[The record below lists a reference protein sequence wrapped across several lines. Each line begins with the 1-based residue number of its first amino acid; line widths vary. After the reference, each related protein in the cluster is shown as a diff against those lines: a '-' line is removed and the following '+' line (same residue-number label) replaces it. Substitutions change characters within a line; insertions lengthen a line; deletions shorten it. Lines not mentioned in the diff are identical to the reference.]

1 MKKIIGKMAAFVIIL
16 VLILSCK
23 PADVLSQGTPVT
35 SKTKAKVKTVNKAAT
50 DEKPACTLPAGN
62 SSQLPCAEEKIVASA
77 QPYLTGTPQ
86 TSKFIAPPLYP
97 EVQMQGALT
106 LADCYQM
113 ALIQSEV
120 IAINKDLI
128 KEADAHFMI
137 ALSTILPHVAFISQ
151 DYQEKPLK
159 QGMAIGESNPA
170 SKGSQRAFNVTE
182 TLFSGFKAIAGIRGA
197 KYEKN
202 QRIDEK
208 IRAEQLL
215 LVDVADAFYLLL
227 EERAD
232 LKVLYRIRKVLNDRI
247 TELIQRERLGRSRP
261 SEIVYVKTQIY
272 AVEAS
277 IDLGQNQEII
287 ARQLLEFL
295 VGQPV
300 GQIMDTYQF
309 PDQLKAE
316 DYYVQQSL
324 ARPDVQATKFAWQ
337 LSKENI
343 MVVDS
348 GFLPQVDV
356 GGNYYPQRTN
366 ITGNKGVDWD
376 VTLSVNVP
384 IFEGTEVLGASN
396 LANLQADEN
405 MQEYHKA
412 RRQAPY
418 DIKNTYV
425 TLTAAMSVRDAL
437 EKAYKTAKINSHM
450 QIRDYDRRLV
460 SNLDVLTAIQTLE
473 DQERNYI
480 HAMYEAKR
488 DYWALRVAVGQSG
501 TESLNDAF

>member
-1 MKKIIGKMAAFVIIL
+1 MKKVILFIMIFA
-16 VLILSCK
+16 VILSCK

-35 SKTKAKVKTVNKAAT
+35 PKAKADKAVA
-50 DEKPACTLPAGN
+50 EMKPACSVSPVKG
-62 SSQLPCAEEKIVASA
+62 SQLPCTDAQIVASA

-86 TSKFIAPPLYP
+86 TSKFIAPPLYL
-97 EVQMQGALT
+97 EVEMPGALT

-113 ALIQSEV
+113 ALIQSEI

-137 ALSTILPHVAFISQ
+137 ALSTILPHASFIST
-151 DYQEKPLK
+151 DFQEKSVS
-159 QGMAIGESNPA
+159 QGSVASGMPNP
-170 SKGSQRAFNVTE
+170 SKGSTRAFNVTE

-215 LVDVADAFYLLL
+215 LVDVADSFYLLL

-247 TELIQRERLGRSRP
+247 KELIQRERLGRSRP

-272 AVEAS
+272 GVESS
-277 IDLGQNQEII
+277 IELAENQEVI

-300 GQIMDTYQF
+300 GEISDTYEF
-309 PDQLKAE
+309 PSQLKAE
-316 DYYVQQSL
+316 DYYVHQSL

-343 MVVDS
+343 TVVDS
-348 GFLPQVDV
+348 GFLPQVDLN
-356 GGNYYPQRTN
+356 GNYYPQRTE

-396 LANLQADEN
+396 IANLQADEN
-405 MQEYHKA
+405 MQEYHRV
-412 RRQAPY
+412 RREAPY
-418 DIKNTYV
+418 DIKNSYV
-425 TLTAAMSVRDAL
+425 TLTAAMAVRDAL
-437 EKAYKTAKINSHM
+437 EKAYKSAKVNSHM

-480 HAMYEAKR
+480 HALYEAKR
-488 DYWALRVAVGQSG
+488 DYWQLRVAVGQSG